1 MTTTA
6 KGHPTDRAA
15 DHGRRP
21 GVSPTEPAPRGV
33 PGPPKAR
40 RRWGLFAAMVLV
52 AALGVL
58 GNVWLHSATSTAT
71 PVVAAARTIERGQ
84 LIAPED
90 LTSVDVEVDPALRT
104 IPAADLASLV
114 GRYAA
119 LDVAAGALLTP
130 ESVTD
135 QNVPPAGF
143 SLVGVGVAQ
152 AMMPGAPLLAGDR
165 VRVVATADTT
175 GSEVVAVSA
184 VVVSTQAGTDPT
196 VAGSQTIVTVQVPTD
211 QAAQLAAMA
220 ATAKVALVLDSRDG
234 TDQ

>member
-6 KGHPTDRAA
+6 KHHPTDRSTDPGRGPVAA
-15 DHGRRP
+15 T
-21 GVSPTEPAPRGV
+21 SEPAPRGV

-58 GNVWLHSATSTAT
+58 GNVWLHAATSSAT
-71 PVVAAARTIERGQ
+71 PVVAAARTIERGH

-90 LTSVDVEVDPALRT
+90 LISVDVEVDPALRT
-104 IPAADLASLV
+104 IPATDLTTLV

-135 QNVPPAGF
+135 QNIPPAGF
-143 SLVGVGVAQ
+143 SLVGVGLAQ

-165 VRVVATADTT
+165 VRVVATTDTT
-175 GSEVVAVSA
+175 SQGEVVAVSA
-184 VVVSTQAGTDPT
+184 VVVSTQVGTDPT
-196 VAGSQTIVTVQVPTD
+196 VAGTQTIVTVQVPTD
-211 QAAQLAAMA
+211 EAAALAAMA
-220 ATAKVALVLDSRDG
+220 ATGKVALVLDSRDG
-234 TDQ
+234 